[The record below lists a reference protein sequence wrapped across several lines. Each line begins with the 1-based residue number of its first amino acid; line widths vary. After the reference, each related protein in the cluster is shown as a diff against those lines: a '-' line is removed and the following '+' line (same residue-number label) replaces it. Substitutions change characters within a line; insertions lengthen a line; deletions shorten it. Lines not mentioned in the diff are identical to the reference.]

1 MRRFTKAVL
10 AVPAIILTMAAS
22 APFPSSVPLPD
33 DFSPE
38 GIAVGTGS
46 TFYAGSLKDGDIYR
60 GDLRT
65 GAGAVFI
72 DAPPDRQAGGL
83 KVEESRHRLWVA
95 GGFTGHG
102 YVYDTRTGASLADF
116 ELTTLQSVVNDVVVT
131 KDAAY
136 FTDSM
141 QPVLYKVPIAANGAI
156 GAPVTIALSGPAA
169 ALPDVF
175 PNLNGID
182 ATPSGDVL
190 IVNHTLLGALMS
202 VNPVTGASRTIQVTG
217 GAITP
222 GTSDGI
228 LLDGRTLWVVENF
241 SERLVGIE
249 LSPDLTSGVIVSAV
263 TDADVDGAFRIP
275 TTVAEHGS
283 RLALINARFDL
294 GFPPPLGPGAPE
306 GTDYNV
312 VVLKKP

>member
-190 IVNHTLLGALMS
+190 IVNHTLLGALMT

>member
-46 TFYAGSLKDGDIYR
+46 TFYAGSLRDGDIYR
-60 GDLRT
+60 GNLRT
-65 GAGAVFI
+65 GAGAVFV
-72 DAPPDRQAGGL
+72 DAPPGRQAAGL